1 MRLTGA
7 KIMKVKEEIS
17 IVPVDVV
24 VIKPFCDKDTRRMYC
39 VGEVITVPN
48 QAARRLAAKKLV
60 KRS

>member
-1 MRLTGA
+1 
-7 KIMKVKEEIS
+7 MKVKEEIS